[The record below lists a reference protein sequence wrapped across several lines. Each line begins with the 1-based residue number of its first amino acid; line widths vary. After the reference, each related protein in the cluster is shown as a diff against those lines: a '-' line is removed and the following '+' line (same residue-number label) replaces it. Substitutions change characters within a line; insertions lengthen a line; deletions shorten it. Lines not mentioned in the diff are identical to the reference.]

1 MCVVQVQVS
10 VLKDEKRKL
19 LEQMKDQWSDGNDS
33 VSSKHAT
40 DGAQKWVTVAAR
52 RDAAVMCGVLTRN
65 IGVGCQYPNTR
76 TTSTTTTFSVPDV
89 IPTSCSSTQ
98 TEGQRLT
105 DTYMQTV
112 DLVKRTT
119 NSGVTAKP
127 DTSDCELQ
135 IGCQTR
141 TIGVSNDT
149 IKDTFCNQCNVLT
162 RTVGSGPI
170 TQADTGSPIS
180 LKALSV
186 PRSKSFTLGKEKLGL
201 NALHRTVGCQSETF
215 VVHQST
221 QYSPSILLN
230 RFTDTSDLHPSTDAF
245 CNTVVPPLIDASC
258 NTATPLLS
266 DAFSNTG
273 TPLVSDV
280 SCNTV
285 TPILSNASCNTVTPI
300 LSNASCNTDEEVQ
313 SAENG
318 GKKEDSGFTGS
329 RIPRPFNS
337 PSASSERVRLR
348 RQDTYTKIP
357 AVVINSG

>member
-19 LEQMKDQWSDGNDS
+19 LEQMKDQCSDGND

-76 TTSTTTTFSVPDV
+76 TTSTTTAFSVPDV

-98 TEGQRLT
+98 TERQRLT

-149 IKDTFCNQCNVLT
+149 IKDAFCNQCNVLT

-221 QYSPSILLN
+221 QYSPNVLLN

-245 CNTVVPPLIDASC
+245 CNTVVPSLMDASC
-258 NTATPLLS
+258 NTTTPLLS
-266 DAFSNTG
+266 DAFSNTA

-285 TPILSNASCNTVTPI
+285 TPVLSNASCNTVTPI